1 MAILFSIA
9 LFISSNSGTGASVY
23 IVFNLGRRIKAPSL
37 FDFSLVNSVH
47 DMWLAGS
54 EVLSTVVAVFSGVW
68 PYLKLVLMLI
78 SFMLPTS
85 ILSHKRREKI
95 LLILDATGKFS
106 ILDSYVM
113 IMMMVA
119 FHFHVE
125 VPLSDQSQAKE
136 GSIVDIFCLAAY
148 GFITLIIG
156 TLISLFLSHVI
167 THLHRHLDEHP
178 DQNKGEKAENYKSI
192 MSFAKNKC
200 ISDTPFRIFI
210 SSMIF
215 VTLGLVIIGSVT
227 KCFSFYFHGLAGYA
241 LNLLD
246 YPDHRDF
253 SIIKLGLDVRDV
265 YENPDAPEIIF
276 TQFIYFFTI
285 LAIPITFLVIL
296 IILWFVPMSRRAQKF
311 LYSIAE
317 ILNAWSCIDV
327 FVIALL
333 AGVLQIA
340 QFAKFMVGDKC
351 DSIDPIIHNYF
362 SKTLNGHD
370 SCFEVQTYLLEGS
383 WLFFAAAITFFIASF
398 VILKVCRNALN
409 ERLPDHVKEYLK
421 MKKNKNN
428 DDRISNVSNINDFS
442 SSKEALVDD
451 SLGGK
456 KILEENDNI

>member
-1 MAILFSIA
+1 
-9 LFISSNSGTGASVY
+9 
-23 IVFNLGRRIKAPSL
+23 
-37 FDFSLVNSVH
+37 
-47 DMWLAGS
+47 
-54 EVLSTVVAVFSGVW
+54 
-68 PYLKLVLMLI
+68 
-78 SFMLPTS
+78 
-85 ILSHKRREKI
+85 
-95 LLILDATGKFS
+95 
-106 ILDSYVM
+106 M

-125 VPLSDQSQAKE
+125 VPLSDQSKAKE

-200 ISDTPFRIFI
+200 INDTPFRIFI

-296 IILWFVPMSRRAQKF
+296 IILWFVPMSRRAQMF

-428 DDRISNVSNINDFS
+428 DDRISNVSNINDYS
-442 SSKEALVDD
+442 SSKETLIDD